1 MLQLCAPVMLFN
13 LTGSQLPKVG
23 KIKHLCDA
31 PTSLLVHSRWQ
42 ITASAYHWSYI
53 LISAAPNNILNT

>member
-1 MLQLCAPVMLFN
+1 MLFN